1 MKKIQKNKSK
11 STIII
16 QARTN
21 SSRLPRKVLSKIQ
34 SKPLIWHVIN
44 RVKKIKNVEQIILA
58 TSTNPSD
65 RSLVK
70 IAEKENILTFTGS
83 EKDVLD
89 RYYKTSLKFNAD
101 PIIRIT
107 GDCPLI
113 DPKLITKML
122 DFFQHEKYDF
132 MSNNINPTF
141 PDGLDASIFS
151 FNALEQAWKKSNLQS
166 EREHVVPY
174 ILKNKKCFKIFS
186 YENSKNLSNYRWTVD
201 EKNDLNFIRRIYYL
215 MKPKTIF
222 YTNDILTVIKQ
233 NPKLL
238 AINSSISRDEGYT
251 KSLKND
257 RKLNF

>member
-1 MKKIQKNKSK
+1 LKKTLKNKTK

-16 QARTN
+16 QARTG
-21 SSRLPRKVLSKIQ
+21 SSRLPGKVLSKIQ
-34 SKPLIWHVIN
+34 SKSMIWHVIN
-44 RVKKIKNVEQIILA
+44 RVKKVKNVDQIILA
-58 TSTNPSD
+58 TSTNFTDKP
-65 RSLVK
+65 LVK
-70 IAEKENILTFTGS
+70 IAEKENILVFTGS
-83 EKDVLD
+83 TNDVLD
-89 RYYKTSLKFNAD
+89 RYYQASLEFNAD

-132 MSNNINPTF
+132 ISNSINPTY
-141 PDGLDASIFS
+141 PDGLDVSIFS
-151 FNALEQAWKKSNLQS
+151 FNALKVSWKKANLQS

-174 ILKNKKCFKIFS
+174 ITKNKKLFKIFS
-186 YENSKNLSNYRWTVD
+186 YENSENLSNYRWTVD
-201 EKNDLNFIRRIYYL
+201 EKNDLTFVRKIYHL

-222 YTNDILTVIKQ
+222 YSNDILKIIKQ

-238 AINSSISRDEGYT
+238 AINSSISRDEGYA

-257 RKLNF
+257 NGLNI

>member
-1 MKKIQKNKSK
+1 LKNKP
-11 STIII
+11 TIII
-16 QARTN
+16 QARTG

-34 SKPLIWHVIN
+34 SKPMIWHVIN

-58 TSTNPSD
+58 TSTNVSD
-65 RSLVK
+65 KPLVK
-70 IAEKENILTFTGS
+70 IAEKEKIFAFTGNTN
-83 EKDVLD
+83 DVLD
-89 RYYKTSLKFNAD
+89 RYYQASLKYNAN

-113 DPKLITKML
+113 DPRLITKML
-122 DFFQHEKYDF
+122 DFFQNKKYDLVA
-132 MSNNINPTF
+132 NNLNPTY

-151 FNALEQAWKKSNLQS
+151 FSALEQAWKKANLQS

-174 ILKNKKCFKIFS
+174 ITKNKNLFKIFS
-186 YENSKNLSNYRWTVD
+186 YENSKNFSNYRWTVD
-201 EKNDLNFIRRIYYL
+201 EKNDLSFVRKIYYL

-222 YTNDILTVIKQ
+222 YSNDILKLIKQ

-238 AINSSISRDEGYT
+238 TINSSINRDEGYA

-257 RKLNF
+257 YKIDS

>member
-1 MKKIQKNKSK
+1 LKKTPKNKTK

-16 QARTN
+16 QARTG

-34 SKPLIWHVIN
+34 SKSMIWHVIN
-44 RVKKIKNVEQIILA
+44 RVKKVKNVDQIILA

-65 RSLVK
+65 NSLVK
-70 IAEKENILTFTGS
+70 IAEKENILAFTGS
-83 EKDVLD
+83 TNDVLD
-89 RYYKTSLKFNAD
+89 RYYQASLKFTAD

-113 DPKLITKML
+113 DPQVITKML
-122 DFFQHEKYDF
+122 DFFQHEKYDLI
-132 MSNNINPTF
+132 SNNINPTF

-151 FNALEQAWKKSNLQS
+151 FNALKQAWKKSNLQS

-174 ILKNKKCFKIFS
+174 ITKNKKSFKIFS

-201 EKNDLNFIRRIYYL
+201 EKNDLNFVRKIYHL

-222 YTNDILTVIKQ
+222 YTNDILKILKQ

-238 AINSSISRDEGYT
+238 TINSSISRDEGYT

-257 RKLNF
+257 HKLNF